1 MELFSEEREG
11 SYRPKCWAVVLKE
24 IPKYNDSLQLT
35 IYSSTKEFHATAY
48 FCFFLDSGSGV
59 VYLMPTVL

>member
-1 MELFSEEREG
+1 M
-11 SYRPKCWAVVLKE
+11 LKE